1 MTLDEALNQFRE
13 EFPLFF
19 NFCKKV
25 QEGKLSNIVQN
36 VTYYSYDF
44 DIYGRSVCYSF
55 IHVNDKE
62 ITAVGEERFRDGG
75 IYWNK

>member
-25 QEGKLSNIVQN
+25 QEGKLPNSAYPDHTE
-36 VTYYSYDF
+36 VTKRARNWARYDAMKH
-44 DIYGRSVCYSF
+44 R
-55 IHVNDKE
+55 K
-62 ITAVGEERFRDGG
+62 
-75 IYWNK
+75 